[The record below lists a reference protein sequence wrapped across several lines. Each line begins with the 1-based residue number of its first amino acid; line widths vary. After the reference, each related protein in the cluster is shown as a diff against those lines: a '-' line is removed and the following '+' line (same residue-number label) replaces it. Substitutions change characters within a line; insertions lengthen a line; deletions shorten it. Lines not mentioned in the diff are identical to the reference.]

1 MSRNGS
7 GTFNLTAGNPVV
19 TGTTISST
27 WANNTLSDIANGLT
41 QSISADGQT
50 PITGPLIG
58 SSGTVAFGGVGQTQ
72 IPSGT
77 TAQRA
82 TSPTD
87 GMIRYNTDL
96 QQYEGYKNG
105 AWSIFG
111 NGAGGTLF
119 SDTVTATQGQ
129 TLITMPT
136 GYVLGGDNLSVYVN
150 GSRQIYNVNYTET
163 STTSFTFTSGLNV
176 GDLVNYTIGAST
188 SLSVNAAS
196 VLYNE
201 GGTGAVDTNVEAKL
215 QETVS
220 VKDFGA
226 VGDGTT
232 DDTAAIQNAINYVTS
247 VKGKLYFPTG
257 TYLHATTLIFKN
269 NVIYYGDGQGSI
281 LKYTG
286 TSDQIQVNNPINSS
300 TAANITVQDLY
311 LLSTIVTT
319 GKANFA
325 DIGSSYLYFNNVYF
339 SCNYYGLI
347 LDQSELVVVEK
358 CNFAFNLSG
367 CVGGIWIVNGPGH
380 TSGALGGFTNRLT
393 FIYNQFNGSNG
404 YGIID
409 DGGTCHAIEN
419 NNFNGLGTHIR
430 ITAAGTSSIVNNEME
445 GATTT
450 SILFAN
456 TYYFGGAS
464 SGASYNLLVQ
474 NNLFTSGGSYSL
486 TFTSSCAIN
495 LQYSLNEF
503 NLNTGGAAP
512 DNNPSNYVNNVLA
525 FGNYNIGTGT
535 VPYNN
540 IVVNGTWTPIVGGS
554 TTLGTGTYT
563 TRTGTY
569 FQNGNLCTFQAIITW
584 TAHTGTGGQIYVSLP
599 KTVLDTNL
607 NYVPCTVISNGI
619 TLSANQ
625 QIVGLVYQ
633 GGNVFGTQGFIQLNT
648 SALGTLAALP
658 MATSG
663 TLYISGQYLAR

>member
-1 MSRNGS
+1 MSGSLIPNGKQQYLDANGAPLAGGKVYYYIPYTTTAKNTWQDINLTILNTNPIILDSAGECIAWGS
-7 GTFNLTAGNPVV
+7 GAYRQQVYDVNDNLIWDQYTYGISPAGSNF
-19 TGTTISST
+19 IS
-27 WANNTLSDIANGLT
+27 
-41 QSISADGQT
+41 QEEVQ
-50 PITGPLIG
+50 
-58 SSGTVAFGGVGQTQ
+58 
-72 IPSGT
+72 
-77 TAQRA
+77 
-82 TSPTD
+82 
-87 GMIRYNTDL
+87 
-96 QQYEGYKNG
+96 
-105 AWSIFG
+105 
-111 NGAGGTLF
+111 
-119 SDTVTATQGQ
+119 TATQGQ
-129 TLITMPT
+129 VVFTLSTIT
-136 GYVLGGDNLSVYVN
+136 YVPGINSLVVFVN
-150 GSRQIYNVNYTET
+150 GSKQVTGTNYTET
-163 STTSFTFTSGLNV
+163 AGNTVTFVTGLNA
-176 GDLVNYTIGAST
+176 GDVVDFYASLPASAQNMSNAVNVAYVPPFPASAT
-188 SLSVNAAS
+188 
-196 VLYNE
+196 
-201 GGTGAVDTNVEAKL
+201 TNVQAKL
-215 QETVS
+215 AQTIS

-226 VGDGTT
+226 VGNGTT

-257 TYLHATTLIFKN
+257 TYLHATTLIFKY

>member
-1 MSRNGS
+1 MSGSLIPNGKQQYLDANGAPLAGGKVYYYIPYTTTAKNTWQDINLTILNTNPIILDSAGECIAWGS
-7 GTFNLTAGNPVV
+7 GAYRQQVYDVNDNLIWDQYTYGISPAGSNF
-19 TGTTISST
+19 IS
-27 WANNTLSDIANGLT
+27 
-41 QSISADGQT
+41 QEEVQ
-50 PITGPLIG
+50 
-58 SSGTVAFGGVGQTQ
+58 
-72 IPSGT
+72 
-77 TAQRA
+77 
-82 TSPTD
+82 
-87 GMIRYNTDL
+87 
-96 QQYEGYKNG
+96 
-105 AWSIFG
+105 
-111 NGAGGTLF
+111 
-119 SDTVTATQGQ
+119 TATQGQ
-129 TLITMPT
+129 VVFTLSTIT
-136 GYVLGGDNLSVYVN
+136 YVPGINSLVVFVN
-150 GSRQIYNVNYTET
+150 GSKQVTGTNYTET
-163 STTSFTFTSGLNV
+163 AGNTVTFVTGLNA
-176 GDLVNYTIGAST
+176 GDVVDFYASLPASAQNMSNAVNVAYVPPFPASAT
-188 SLSVNAAS
+188 
-196 VLYNE
+196 
-201 GGTGAVDTNVEAKL
+201 TNVQAKL
-215 QETVS
+215 AQTIS

-226 VGDGTT
+226 VGNGTT